1 MKMENFLKKC
11 HERLDAGAREY
22 GDRSFYKDSNSLV
35 EEIKEEAY
43 DVANWSAVMSCTG
56 VNPLAECILKDV
68 ANKAQEIA
76 IILEKCNQSGL
87 FSDRKIPERG
97 TPGLASAAS
106 DWLEKNLSSRG

>member
-1 MKMENFLKKC
+1 MKEENFLKKC

-22 GDRSFYKDSNSLV
+22 GDQSFYKNSDALV

-56 VNPLAECILKDV
+56 INPDADFVLKVV

-76 IILEKCNQSGL
+76 IILEKYKQSGL